1 MRKTIRTRVG
11 TQGLGLFL
19 VLFLLTAWLSA
30 GDITGT
36 MAVAKPVQ
44 ALVYVEKAP
53 GTFKSDRAEMDQQS
67 KLFIP
72 YALPVLQGTTVVFKN
87 SDSLQHNVF
96 GVGAE
101 EFNLGNWT
109 QGVTRE
115 HTFNKTG
122 DVTVLC
128 NVHPEMEGH
137 ILVLQ
142 NSYFAQPDGTGKYRI
157 SGVPPGDYVVKGW
170 YRGKTKTQKVQVL
183 AAGTVRANF

>member
-1 MRKTIRTRVG
+1 VG
-11 TQGLGLFL
+11 NQGLVVFIALFL
-19 VLFLLTAWLSA
+19 PTAWLSA

-36 MAVAKPVQ
+36 MAVPKPDQ
-44 ALVYVEKAP
+44 AMVYVEKAA

-67 KLFIP
+67 KVFIP

-87 SDSLQHNVF
+87 GDSLQHNVF

-109 QGVTRE
+109 KGVTRE

-142 NSYFAQPDGTGKYRI
+142 NPYFARPDAQGKYNI
-157 SGVPPGDYVVKGW
+157 AGIPPGDYVVRAW
-170 YRGKTKTQKVQVL
+170 YRGKTKKQDVKVPASGSV
-183 AAGTVRANF
+183 AANF